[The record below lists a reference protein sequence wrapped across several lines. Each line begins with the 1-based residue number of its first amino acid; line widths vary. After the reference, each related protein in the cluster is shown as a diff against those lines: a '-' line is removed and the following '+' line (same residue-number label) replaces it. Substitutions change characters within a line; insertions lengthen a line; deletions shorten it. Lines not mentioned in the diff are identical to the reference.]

1 MMPLVPMM
9 LLVTATIDD
18 WKNVVATTG
27 SREATATVMT
37 MGTARRRGD
46 KLVIVS
52 YDWPMMLLPVL
63 VDGDG
68 EGVVC
73 VRVVRGSTP
82 IIPCRGNTVDSS
94 KMYGMYEGVGC
105 AHIHVRRS
113 SLLG

>member
-1 MMPLVPMM
+1 M
-9 LLVTATIDD
+9 
-18 WKNVVATTG
+18 VVMTG

-63 VDGDG
+63 VDVDG

-73 VRVVRGSTP
+73 VRVVRSTP
-82 IIPCRGNTVDSS
+82 IIPCCGNTGDSS

>member
-1 MMPLVPMM
+1 MMPLVQMM
-9 LLVTATIDD
+9 PLLTATIDD
-18 WKNVVATTG
+18 WKNVVVMTG
-27 SREATATVMT
+27 SREATATVIMT

-68 EGVVC
+68 EGV
-73 VRVVRGSTP
+73 RVVRSTP

-94 KMYGMYEGVGC
+94 KMYGMYEGVHPC
-105 AHIHVRRS
+105 PAIISVR
-113 SLLG
+113 LI